1 MPAGTLAVFDLDGTI
16 TRHDTLWPFVLGYLW
31 PRPWRLPR
39 LLLAVPA
46 ALRFAFKRDHGDIKG
61 ALIHAALGGLSRP
74 ALDRWA
80 ERYVARVLC
89 RGLHA
94 EALAAIAVHRRQGD
108 RLLLMSAST
117 DLYVPRIGAA
127 LRFDETIC
135 TKVLWRQD
143 GTLEGHLASANC
155 RGEEKLRCLQ
165 ALIARERPEC
175 VYAYGDSRSDLAH
188 LQFVQHGFLINPS
201 RSTLRAAAASI
212 QTMHW
217 SQPASAGQIL

>member
-1 MPAGTLAVFDLDGTI
+1 MAGGNLAVFDLDGTI
-16 TRHDTLWPFVLGYLW
+16 TRHDTLWPFLCGYLW

-39 LLLAVPA
+39 MLLAVPA
-46 ALRFAFKRDHGDIKG
+46 ALRFPFKRDHGDIKG

-74 ALDRWA
+74 TLDRWA

-89 RGLHA
+89 GGLYG
-94 EALAAIAVHRRQGD
+94 EALAAIAAHRRQGD

-143 GTLEGHLASANC
+143 STLDGHLSSANC

-175 VYAYGDSRSDLAH
+175 VYAYADSRSDLPH
-188 LQFVQHGFLINPS
+188 LQLAQHGFLINASPA
-201 RSTLRAAAASI
+201 TLRGAAASI
-212 QTMHW
+212 QTLHW
-217 SQPASAGQIL
+217 SRRASAGQIL